1 MLDNKIKKSRR
12 GLPRH
17 TKNPF
22 LNDTSLHTK
31 TGIRRITTGKDRL
44 AVVNEN
50 TGEQVGHGGFFQ
62 SMEVDKTQFVKLY
75 VDGVSAIEGLSSS
88 GKKVFKILYLA
99 IRDNKDTDTILMSFD
114 IVDQEIVKISRTTY
128 FKGMKELADKKFIA
142 ETMIQNY
149 YFINPD
155 YMFNGDRL
163 TFMKTYY
170 LKDKNTKTKKKIEDN
185 KN

>member
-1 MLDNKIKKSRR
+1 
-12 GLPRH
+12 
-17 TKNPF
+17 
-22 LNDTSLHTK
+22 
-31 TGIRRITTGKDRL
+31 
-44 AVVNEN
+44 
-50 TGEQVGHGGFFQ
+50 
-62 SMEVDKTQFVKLY
+62 MEVDKTQFVKLY

-114 IVDQEIVKISRTTY
+114 IFDKDVVKISRTTY

-170 LKDKNTKTKKKIEDN
+170 LKDKKKTVNN